1 MPRLLMLPAQERG
14 TLKASATLQD
24 PIVRL
29 VAPDDDAPSLEIE
42 EGGVEV
48 VLTFPDLPALRRFQR
63 RLAAIRRPVSNGT

>member
-14 TLKASATLQD
+14 RLKASATLQD

-29 VAPDDDAPSLEIE
+29 VAPEGDAPCLHIE

-48 VLTFPDLPALRRFQR
+48 DLTFPDLVALRRFQR
-63 RLAAIRRPVSNGT
+63 RLASIRRPVSDGT